1 MGPPDPRSTGGL
13 GLRPP
18 DPPTRWRVVRD
29 VLGHRTEAEIDHGGR
44 GDLPDGGTLTDRYQG
59 TVGAALDRPGLTWA
73 QGEASFRIEWPDAT
87 VATGVRLDLHGDAEA
102 FEVRLDLE
110 AREGDELRWARSWR
124 RRILRR
130 LG

>member
-1 MGPPDPRSTGGL
+1 
-13 GLRPP
+13 
-18 DPPTRWRVVRD
+18 VRD

-44 GDLPDGGTLTDRYQG
+44 TGLPDGTVLVERYQG

-73 QGEASFRIEWPDAT
+73 RGSASYRVQWPEAT
-87 VATGVRLDLHGDAEA
+87 VATSARLDLRGDADA

-110 AREGDELRWARSWR
+110 VHEGDEVRWTRSWH
-124 RRILRR
+124 RRIPRR